1 VIGDCRNA
9 LALSESPDPLQQWY
23 PSAGE
28 RRALVF
34 RSFAEYFGYSD
45 HGAHKSGLQ
54 QCGAGSDA
62 ACTELLRSLPPGALP
77 RPLAYDA
84 LAVAYLPPRG
94 AARGVGLRD
103 EPFRQTTARLRAQA
117 LAAQWRTASLALRLP
132 EYRKRLQPE
141 LLRRRERDEPGPAL
155 LVEAPD
161 SVAAFARQRLRATL
175 DTVSGQL
182 GLGVTKVSV
191 GLVVDLWRYVSA
203 NAGETPSQDFESPGY
218 LFPDSSDRTTCVA
231 LIPAWR
237 WTGTLAVQPQ
247 VRHQRVE
254 DMLRTALGP
263 CAFYAAYGT
272 PGRGVRHWLA
282 KRGYDLARVPLWDR
296 AQDAGRRV
304 DRALA
309 TPLRAAAP
317 ARAGC
322 TAQRDR
328 DRPAAGRGSRG
339 RGRGG
344 CETPSS
350 LVNTRLPAV
359 IAVGLALLVATPAR
373 AQGDRWERQVR
384 GQLERAA
391 ASLVAKGA
399 VRSLATRVGM
409 LDTDES
415 ASFTLTLQAGVS
427 YVVMGPIPS

>member
-1 VIGDCRNA
+1 MDGR
-9 LALSESPDPLQQWY
+9 
-23 PSAGE
+23 
-28 RRALVF
+28 
-34 RSFAEYFGYSD
+34 
-45 HGAHKSGLQ
+45 
-54 QCGAGSDA
+54 
-62 ACTELLRSLPPGALP
+62 LRSLRATELAMARELRWWLAAVLLACGAV
-77 RPLAYDA
+77 
-84 LAVAYLPPRG
+84 AVAYLPPRG

-296 AQDAGRRV
+296 ERPERPQDSFVMYQDGTRWWWGSVYRFPVTAIGCLAGRALSCRAAVLSGAEEASDDSLPRFLESDPRGWWRGQRLLYSDRYLADVVREVGHDRFLRFWNSTDPV
-304 DRALA
+304 DTALA
-309 TPLRAAAP
+309 TALKMPVGEWTERWQRRFVPRLPLGPAAP
-317 ARAGC
+317 LSATVIGLLLGG
-322 TAQRDR
+322 
-328 DRPAAGRGSRG
+328 AA
-339 RGRGG
+339 
-344 CETPSS
+344 
-350 LVNTRLPAV
+350 VAV
-359 IAVGLALLVATPAR
+359 VAVGAR
-373 AQGDRWERQVR
+373 RRQV
-384 GQLERAA
+384 
-391 ASLVAKGA
+391 S
-399 VRSLATRVGM
+399 
-409 LDTDES
+409 
-415 ASFTLTLQAGVS
+415 
-427 YVVMGPIPS
+427 

>member
-1 VIGDCRNA
+1 MARELRWW
-9 LALSESPDPLQQWY
+9 LAAVLL
-23 PSAGE
+23 A
-28 RRALVF
+28 
-34 RSFAEYFGYSD
+34 
-45 HGAHKSGLQ
+45 
-54 QCGAGSDA
+54 CGAV
-62 ACTELLRSLPPGALP
+62 
-77 RPLAYDA
+77 
-84 LAVAYLPPRG
+84 AVAYLPPRG

-175 DTVSGQL
+175 DMVSGQL

-296 AQDAGRRV
+296 ERPERPQDSFVMYQDGTRWWWGSVYRFPVTAIGCLAGRALSCRAAVLSGAEEASDDSLPRFLESDPRGWWRRQRLLYSDRYLADVVREVGHDRFLRFWNSTDPV
-304 DRALA
+304 DTALA
-309 TPLRAAAP
+309 TALKMPVGEWTERWQRRFVPRLPLGPAAP
-317 ARAGC
+317 LSATVIGLLLGG
-322 TAQRDR
+322 
-328 DRPAAGRGSRG
+328 AA
-339 RGRGG
+339 
-344 CETPSS
+344 
-350 LVNTRLPAV
+350 VAV
-359 IAVGLALLVATPAR
+359 VAVGAR
-373 AQGDRWERQVR
+373 RRQV
-384 GQLERAA
+384 
-391 ASLVAKGA
+391 S
-399 VRSLATRVGM
+399 
-409 LDTDES
+409 
-415 ASFTLTLQAGVS
+415 
-427 YVVMGPIPS
+427 